1 MDISSISGA
10 AAATSGAP
18 AARTLGKDDFMMLL
32 LKQLSYQDPLN
43 PMDSTAFTT
52 QLSQFT
58 SLEELSNINKT
69 LEDVLAFQHSMQNAQ
84 LTNLI
89 GKTVGIDGNST
100 YLTDTADISY
110 SLLGDAAS
118 VRVTITDGSGRQV
131 WSDMAGAQTSGDHN
145 YLWSGSDAQGTH
157 LPEGAYTFEVEAYD
171 DAGKPLP
178 VITSSSGTVTG
189 ITFDD
194 GIAYLVLNGGRTAS
208 LNEIRM
214 VQ

>member
-10 AAATSGAP
+10 VAASGAP
-18 AARTLGKDDFMMLL
+18 AAKTLGKDDFMMLL

-84 LTNLI
+84 VTNLI
-89 GKTVGIDGNST
+89 GKTVGISGNST
-100 YLTDTADISY
+100 YLKDTADINY

-118 VRVTITDGSGRQV
+118 VSLTVIDGSGMQV
-131 WSDMAGAQTSGDHN
+131 WSDQAGAQTAGEHN
-145 YLWSGSDAQGTH
+145 YLWSGSDSQGTQ
-157 LPEGAYTFEVEAYD
+157 LPEGAYTFEIEAYD
-171 DAGKPLP
+171 DAGNP
-178 VITSSSGTVTG
+178 VPVMTSSSGTVTG
-189 ITFDD
+189 INFDD

-208 LNEIRM
+208 LNEIKT